1 MLPTKDLTTLLNLL
15 NEEEKCLEALA
26 VGFGKAFNK
35 NDHFKVGCAMYF
47 MLEDGLLRKASNR
60 LAAFFILFD
69 MYKSEVITNNPF
81 FPAFVDAFQKQIE
94 PMEKQ
99 FLSYLVTSNLPKDY
113 TKRSPKELLNTPT
126 DKNTQPQQAD
136 IAALR
141 KQYMER
147 QPATGSA
154 FRRAGMSPVVLD
166 PADDFGG
173 FPDTGES
180 PADSG
185 SESNDVEVTSE
196 ELTLQSFE
204 PPYLRPAPP
213 LFESTKEDE
222 IIWLDPVLQHD
233 LLWNYAM
240 CVELPHTSEVRELM
254 AKAFKGALTPAQQ
267 QHVLSELEIDPN
279 LVFHC
284 GLTPKKLPDLVEN
297 NPLVAIE
304 ALLKLMSSSQITEY
318 FSVLVTMDMSLHS
331 MEVVNRLTTAV
342 ELPTEFIHLYIS
354 NCISSCENIKD
365 KYVQNRLVRLVCVF
379 LQSLIRNKI
388 VNVKD
393 LFIEVQAFCI
403 EFSKIREAAGLFRLL
418 KTLE

>member
-1 MLPTKDLTTLLNLL
+1 
-15 NEEEKCLEALA
+15 LESLA

-35 NDHFKVGCAMYF
+35 NEHFRVGCALYF
-47 MLEDGLLRKASNR
+47 LLEDGLLRRASNR
-60 LAAFFILFD
+60 VAALFILFD
-69 MYKSEVITNNPF
+69 MYKSEPISNNPF
-81 FPAFVDAFQKQIE
+81 FPAFVDALQNHLE

-99 FLSYLVTSNLPKDY
+99 FLNYLITSNLPKDY
-113 TKRSPKELLNTPT
+113 TKRSPKDLLNTPP
-126 DKNTQPQQAD
+126 DKNTQTQTTPD
-136 IAALR
+136 IAALK
-141 KQYMER
+141 KQYFDR
-147 QPATGSA
+147 QPTSGSA
-154 FRRAGMSPVVLD
+154 FRRVGMSPVVLD
-166 PADDFGG
+166 PADDFT
-173 FPDTGES
+173 D
-180 PADSG
+180 AVDSTAEG
-185 SESNDVEVTSE
+185 SEESTDFEVLSE
-196 ELTLQSFE
+196 ELTFQSFE

-213 LFESTKEDE
+213 LFESTKDDE
-222 IIWLDPVLQHD
+222 INWLDPVLHHD
-233 LLWNYAM
+233 LLWNYTVSA
-240 CVELPHTSEVRELM
+240 ELPQTSEIRDLM

-267 QHVLSELEIDPN
+267 QQVLSELEMDPN

-318 FSVLVTMDMSLHS
+318 FSVLVSMDMSLHS

-354 NCISSCENIKD
+354 NCITSCENIKD
-365 KYVQNRLVRLVCVF
+365 KYMQNRLVRLVCVF

-388 VNVKD
+388 INVKD